1 MTDADREKT
10 QCVAQA
16 IEREV
21 MGDDLQAA
29 RRYARA
35 LDAYLRN
42 VDDQLRRAVGEP
54 PSGGYVARRSIGE
67 VARSI
72 DASLARLG
80 MCPDGAAPL
89 ALNELAALA
98 EGAT

>member
-1 MTDADREKT
+1 MTDRQKT
-10 QCVAQA
+10 QRVAQA
-16 IEREV
+16 IEHEV

-42 VDDQLRRAVGEP
+42 VDDLLRRATGGP
-54 PSGGYVARRSIGE
+54 TNGGYVARRTIGE
-67 VARSI
+67 VAQSI
-72 DASLARLG
+72 NASLAWLG

-89 ALNELAALA
+89 ALNELAVLA
-98 EGAT
+98 KVDP